1 MQIGIPMETVAGE
14 SRVAATPET
23 VKKLVGAGH
32 SVVIQKGAG
41 RKAAYLDDAYTQV
54 GATIAEDAYQGSQ
67 IILKVRAPQGDEIQK
82 ISANTTVIAM
92 FDPYRN
98 TELEQFATQQISAF
112 ALELLPRTLSRAQN
126 MDVLSSQA
134 NLSGY
139 KSVLL
144 AANEYQR
151 MFPMLMTAAG
161 TVKPARVVVMGV
173 GVAGL
178 QAIATAK
185 RLGAVVEA
193 TDLRPTAKD
202 QVESLGGKWLDVP
215 MSEEEQ
221 QRAADAA
228 KNGYGWMPG
237 EQYIKDQA
245 AIVDKAVANADIV
258 ITTALLPGRNAPRLI
273 KAETVAKMKA
283 GSVILDMA
291 VETGGNVEG
300 SKVGETV
307 TTENGV
313 KILGVPNIPATVA
326 TEASALYARNVFN
339 FLETLFD
346 KDKNLL
352 INQEDEIQKALLVT
366 HGGTLLFKRG

>member
-1 MQIGIPMETVAGE
+1 MQIGIPTETVAGE
-14 SRVAATPET
+14 HRVAATPET
-23 VKKLVGAGH
+23 VKKLIGAGH
-32 SVVIQKGAG
+32 NVVIERGAG
-41 RKAAYLDDAYTQV
+41 VKAAYIDSAYEQV
-54 GATIAEDAYQGSQ
+54 GATIQDDAYQGSQ
-67 IILKVRAPQGDEIQK
+67 LILKVRAPQGDEIQK
-82 ISANTTVIAM
+82 LSANTTVVAM

-98 TELEQFATQQISAF
+98 PDLDQFASQNVSAF

-134 NLSGY
+134 NLAGY

-144 AANEYQR
+144 AAAEYQR

-161 TVKPARVVVMGV
+161 TVKPARVVIMGV

-193 TDLRPTAKD
+193 TDLRPTAKE

-215 MSEEEQ
+215 MSPEEQ
-221 QRAADAA
+221 ARADEAA
-228 KNGYGWMPG
+228 KNGYGWTPG

-245 AIVDKAVANADIV
+245 AIVDKAVSNADIV

-273 KAETVAKMKA
+273 KAETVAKMKP

-307 TTENGV
+307 FTENGV
-313 KILGVPNIPATVA
+313 KILGVPNIPSTLS

-339 FLETLFD
+339 FVETLFD
-346 KDKNLL
+346 ADKNFS
-352 INQEDEIQKALLVT
+352 INPEEEIQKALLVT
-366 HGGTLLFKRG
+366 HGGQVLLKRG

>member
-1 MQIGIPMETVAGE
+1 MQIGIPTESIHGE
-14 SRVAATPET
+14 HRVAATPET
-23 VKKLVGAGH
+23 VKKLIHAGHQVVLERGAGT
-32 SVVIQKGAG
+32 
-41 RKAAYLDDAYTQV
+41 KAAYLDESYLQV
-54 GATIAEDAYQGSQ
+54 GAKITEDAYQGSD
-67 IILKVRAPQGDEIQK
+67 IILKVRAPQGTEIQK
-82 ISANTTVIAM
+82 LPQGSCVIAL

-98 TELEQFATQQISAF
+98 TELEQFATQQVNAF

-134 NLSGY
+134 NLAGY
-139 KSVLL
+139 KAVLL
-144 AANEYQR
+144 AANAYQR

-215 MSEEEQ
+215 MSAEEQ
-221 QRAADAA
+221 ARANEAA

-237 EQYIKDQA
+237 EQYIQDQA
-245 AIVDKAVANADIV
+245 LIVDKAVANADIV
-258 ITTALLPGRNAPRLI
+258 ITTALLPGRDAPHLI
-273 KAETVAKMKA
+273 QADTVAKMKP
-283 GSVILDMA
+283 GSVIVDMA
-291 VETGGNVEG
+291 VETGGNVAG
-300 SKVGETV
+300 SECGKTV
-307 TTENGV
+307 TTANGV
-313 KILGVPNIPATVA
+313 HILGVPNIPATVA
-326 TEASALYARNVFN
+326 TEASALYARNVYN

-346 KDKNLL
+346 ADQKFTL
-352 INQEDEIQKALLVT
+352 NQDDEIQKALLIT
-366 HGGTLLFKRG
+366 HAGQVLLKRG

>member
-1 MQIGIPMETVAGE
+1 MQIGIPAETVVGE
-14 SRVAATPET
+14 NRVAATPET
-23 VKKLVGAGH
+23 VKKLISAGH
-32 SVVIQKGAG
+32 SVIIERSAG
-41 RKAAYLDDAYTQV
+41 LKAAYIDSAYEQVGAKITDDAYT
-54 GATIAEDAYQGSQ
+54 GSQ
-67 IILKVRAPQGDEIQK
+67 LILKVRAPKGEEIQK
-82 ISANTTVIAM
+82 LNPNTAIVAM

-98 TELEQFATQQISAF
+98 TELDQFAAQNVSAF

-134 NLSGY
+134 NLAGY

-144 AANEYQR
+144 AAAEYQR

-161 TVKPARVVVMGV
+161 TVKPARVVIMGV

-185 RLGAVVEA
+185 RLGAIVEA

-215 MSEEEQ
+215 MSAEEQ
-221 QRAADAA
+221 QKAADAA

-237 EQYIKDQA
+237 EEYIRDQA
-245 AIVDKAVANADIV
+245 AIVDKAVSNADIV
-258 ITTALLPGRNAPRLI
+258 ITTALLPGRDAPRLI
-273 KAETVAKMKA
+273 RAETVAKMKP

-291 VETGGNVEG
+291 VESGGNVEG
-300 SKVGETV
+300 SKCGETV
-307 TTENGV
+307 HTENGV
-313 KILGVPNIPATVA
+313 KILGIPNIPSTVS

-339 FLETLFD
+339 FVETLFD
-346 KDKNLL
+346 ADKNFVL
-352 INQEDEIQKALLVT
+352 NPEEEIQKALLVT
-366 HGGTLLFKRG
+366 HAGQVLLKRG